1 MRYKLWLVTFRIW
14 ELTWGM
20 HRPLILSKIFSLKHE
35 CFYHDF
41 APKHSSPTSA
51 FSRTLSSYTAFPGPN
66 LSAYCSA
73 ILALMF
79 PPLSLFQL
87 SHQPGCTHSTAA
99 NPSLRA
105 ELSVPYSSGALQ
117 LHSWLWAKATSF
129 ATVDPQGYSVLLCIH
144 RVSSSPQGSGL
155 TEERRRFHSS
165 LFLLS
170 RLQSHLAER
179 ASQFFPIDSWI
190 FTELLLCTRHCSRY
204 QNYIG
209 GEKRRNN
216 LPPLPL
222 WSFHWWVEGDLNSRL
237 GRGPGGCIRNS
248 LQSAIKPYSSQ
259 RWSPGHVSLFSV
271 SWLPLS

>member
-1 MRYKLWLVTFRIW
+1 M
-14 ELTWGM
+14 
-20 HRPLILSKIFSLKHE
+20 KI
-35 CFYHDF
+35 YHDF

-51 FSRTLSSYTAFPGPN
+51 FSCTLSSYTAFPGPN

-79 PPLSLFQL
+79 PPLSLLQL

-129 ATVDPQGYSVLLCIH
+129 A
-144 RVSSSPQGSGL
+144 
-155 TEERRRFHSS
+155 EERRRFHSS

-190 FTELLLCTRHCSRY
+190 FTELLLCTRQCSRY

-222 WSFHWWVEGDLNSRL
+222 WSFHWWVEGDLSSRL

-259 RWSPGHVSLFSV
+259 RWSPGHVPLFSV